1 MTLLRIAGGAVYD
14 PANSVDGTIQDI
26 WIRDGTVIADPGE
39 PADRTID
46 AAGLVVMPGGVD
58 LHSHIAGPKVN
69 AGRRLGETGSKTAL
83 QRTPLTRSG
92 TAGSVPSTF
101 ATGYLYAGLG
111 YTTAIDPAIPPSGAR
126 HAHLEFADTP
136 IIDKGL
142 LALLGNNVFALEQ
155 IAANEPDRLR
165 DYVAWLLGAT
175 KAYGVKAVNPG
186 GVERWKQS
194 LPDVE
199 GLDSHVGNLDV
210 TPRAILTHLADAV
223 NSLGLPHA
231 LHVHCNHLGLPGN
244 AATTLE
250 TMTALSG
257 RRAHLTHIQFHSYG
271 GTFGDQATFSSRVPE
286 LVDFVNRSKELTI
299 DVGQVLF
306 GDTVAMTADDPVG
319 YYLHRVTGRRWTNA
333 ETELESGCG
342 VVPITYKEK
351 SFVHALQWAIG
362 LEWFLLA
369 SDPWRIALT
378 TDHPNGA
385 AFVAYPEIVQLL
397 MSRDYRREV
406 LGRVPAKVKSRC
418 VLADLDREYTLG
430 EIAIITRAAPARILG
445 LANKGHL
452 GPGADADVTVYTPA
466 ADKRAMFALPRYVFK
481 TGQVVA
487 EQGEIR
493 AELFGS
499 TFHVAPGF
507 DETVLK
513 TVERWW
519 EQNGSTPFDC
529 FPVEEE
535 ALGNAGVVV
544 GRRERIP

>member
-26 WIRDGTVIADPGE
+26 WIRDGKIIADPGQS
-39 PADRTID
+39 ADRTID

-58 LHSHIAGPKVN
+58 LHSHIVGPKVN
-69 AGRRLGETGSKTAL
+69 AGRRLGEAGSKPGM
-83 QRTPLTRSG
+83 RKTPLTRSG
-92 TAGSVPSTF
+92 AGGNVPSTF

-126 HAHLEFADTP
+126 HAHMEFADTP

-155 IAANEPDRLR
+155 IAANETDRLR

-199 GLDSHVGNLDV
+199 GLDSQVGNLNV
-210 TPRAILTHLADAV
+210 TPRAILTGLADAV
-223 NSLGLPHA
+223 NALGLPHP

-250 TMTALSG
+250 TMVALSG
-257 RRAHLTHIQFHSYG
+257 RRVHLTHIQFHSYG

-286 LVDFVNRSKELTI
+286 LVEVVNRSPELTI

-306 GDTVAMTADDPVG
+306 GETTAMTADDPVG
-319 YYLHRVTGRRWTNA
+319 YYLHRVTGRRWTNS

-351 SFVHALQWAIG
+351 SFVHAC
-362 LEWFLLA
+362 
-369 SDPWRIALT
+369 
-378 TDHPNGA
+378 NGRSA
-385 AFVAYPEIVQLL
+385 
-397 MSRDYRREV
+397 
-406 LGRVPAKVKSRC
+406 
-418 VLADLDREYTLG
+418 
-430 EIAIITRAAPARILG
+430 
-445 LANKGHL
+445 
-452 GPGADADVTVYTPA
+452 
-466 ADKRAMFALPRYVFK
+466 
-481 TGQVVA
+481 
-487 EQGEIR
+487 
-493 AELFGS
+493 
-499 TFHVAPGF
+499 
-507 DETVLK
+507 
-513 TVERWW
+513 W
-519 EQNGSTPFDC
+519 NGSYWRKTRG
-529 FPVEEE
+529 E
-535 ALGNAGVVV
+535 L
-544 GRRERIP
+544 R